1 MSERRGS
8 ASMRSTRGETRQRLD
23 AKHDSRFS
31 GSAGKRLPDELNAVT
46 RSDKED
52 EKQQQEDAHNK
63 DEDDNQPPCHH
74 ESEAAA

>member
-31 GSAGKRLPDELNAVT
+31 GNAGKRLPDELNAVT
-46 RSDKED
+46 RNE
-52 EKQQQEDAHNK
+52 
-63 DEDDNQPPCHH
+63 
-74 ESEAAA
+74 